1 MNPAMA
7 DPHPALDWLLDADP
21 AIHWQ
26 VMRDLTDASPD
37 DIAKERARVATEGWG
52 ARLLELQSGDGNWGG
67 GAYSPK
73 WISTTYT
80 LLLLRHLG
88 IDPGDERVRVATDRV
103 REKVRMGRQD
113 LPFFEYVGETCI
125 SGMALALNSY
135 FREAEGARV
144 EWFLENQKADGGWN
158 CEVGS
163 TRSSFNTTISVL
175 EGLLEYER
183 ADDEDREISE
193 ARHRAHEF
201 LLERRLMYRLSDG
214 ELINKRWLLLSFPPR
229 WFYDVLRALDYLAD
243 AGTEP
248 DERCDDAIEVVRG
261 KQRKDGTWPLQGR
274 HPGKEHFTMEQT
286 GKPSRWNTLRAL
298 RVLDWYGMEPEQPWE
313 IGSAQAERHQTL
325 DE

>member
-1 MNPAMA
+1 MT
-7 DPHPALDWLLDADP
+7 DPLQTLDWLLDADP
-21 AIHWQ
+21 AIRWQ
-26 VMRDLTDASPD
+26 AMRDLTDASPD
-37 DIAKERARVATEGWG
+37 DIAKERARVAHEGWG
-52 ARLLELQSGDGNWGG
+52 ARLLGLQGEDGNWGG

-88 IDPGDERVRVATDRV
+88 VDPEDERVRTAIGRV
-103 REKVRMGRQD
+103 REKVRMGRMD

-135 FREAEGARV
+135 FREADGARID
-144 EWFLENQKADGGWN
+144 WFLEEQKSDGGWN
-158 CEVGS
+158 CDVGS

-183 ADDEDREISE
+183 SVNGDRAVSD
-193 ARHRAHEF
+193 ARRRAHEF

-229 WFYDVLRALDYLAD
+229 WFYDVLRALDYLSG

-248 DERCDDAIEVVRG
+248 DERCSDAIEVIRR

-274 HPGKEHFTMEQT
+274 HAGKEHFTMEQP

-298 RVLDWYGMEPEQPWE
+298 RVLDWYGMAPQ
-313 IGSAQAERHQTL
+313 
-325 DE
+325 